1 MENKI
6 KKYISYKIKFIE
18 STKLWQAYYQILS
31 IISRKEFIQ
40 LNVKMDIAKR
50 YVKSVEL
57 NTKVVSAAWNIKTLK
72 IT

>member
-6 KKYISYKIKFIE
+6 KKYISYKLKFIE

-31 IISRKEFIQ
+31 IISRKEFTQ